1 MYFTVRAPK
10 VDYSTLGGGYV
21 AGACDDEVL
30 PYHAIIME
38 YQYDDITFAR
48 VFTS

>member
-10 VDYSTLGGGYV
+10 VNYTTLGAGWT
-21 AGACDDEVL
+21 AGACDKNL
-30 PYHAIIME
+30 AKHAMIME

-48 VFTS
+48 VSTL